1 MNFEKLASNESV
13 AIPLNYLGLYSCDLQ
28 KRGAVL
34 YMNVHNHKVTQSM
47 QDSAQCLNKPFKGY
61 LCHMLTDRSFI
72 IRLFRGWGPLEIS
85 NELKQKVLRRFFC
98 CSSSVFVRLWF
109 HTWRLCCPY
118 LFLIAPV
125 FGASGGLCFV
135 IMAFPW
141 YLHIYVWLRLFMK
154 MMRHQLSP

>member
-1 MNFEKLASNESV
+1 
-13 AIPLNYLGLYSCDLQ
+13 
-28 KRGAVL
+28 
-34 YMNVHNHKVTQSM
+34 MNVHNHKVTQSM

-85 NELKQKVLRRFFC
+85 NKLKQKVLRRFFC

-125 FGASGGLCFV
+125 FWCLWRAVLRDYGISLVSTHICLIASVHETNATFLMPLTALREIVYHKAHQGLLCSS
-135 IMAFPW
+135 
-141 YLHIYVWLRLFMK
+141 IYIY
-154 MMRHQLSP
+154 S